1 MKKFTLLA
9 ASCLM
14 ALAAAA
20 QTSYVTPATDLNSGD
35 RTFDFDGTTNY
46 VILYASEDEVDALG
60 ENKILKNESPTDL
73 DGSRPVYIWDNTYT
87 GGEGEG
93 FNSFG
98 GSGYMS
104 FVVGTVGWS
113 GLGHNGVV
121 NADKELDGFD
131 FSMLKTGKWYLH
143 MAMKDGGSIHATHN
157 IGIGP
162 DAKGCFALGET
173 KTDAKYELIGDF
185 KRDGEWYNI
194 DIPVDDLVD
203 MGFDLTKCTDKCAG
217 NVLTFLSGGATGA
230 QLNYDAV
237 FFYQKVAGATGIDQ
251 VKADNNKVNAI
262 YTVNGMQVKDM
273 NKPGL
278 YIQKTAN
285 GVKKVLKK

>member
-1 MKKFTLLA
+1 MKKITLLA

-20 QTSYVTPATDLNSGD
+20 QTSYVTPAANIDGDL
-35 RTFDFDGTTNY
+35 TFDFKGTTNY
-46 VILYASEDEVDALG
+46 VILYASEGEVDALG

-73 DGSRPVYIWDNTYT
+73 EGSRPLYIWDNTYT

-121 NADKELDGFD
+121 DAAKELDGFD
-131 FSMLKTGKWYLH
+131 FSMLKNGKWYLH
-143 MAMKDGGSIHATHN
+143 MAMKDAGSIHATHN

-162 DAKGCFALGET
+162 DAAGHFALGKER
-173 KTDAKYELIGDF
+173 TDASYELVGDF
-185 KRDGEWYNI
+185 ERDGEWYNI

>member
-1 MKKFTLLA
+1 MKKITLLA

-20 QTSYVTPATDLNSGD
+20 QTSYVTPASDIESGEL
-35 RTFDFDGTTNY
+35 TFDFKGTTNY
-46 VILYASEDEVDALG
+46 VILYASEGEVDALG

-73 DGSRPVYIWDNTYT
+73 DGSRPLYIWDNTYT

-121 NADKELDGFD
+121 DAAKELDGFD

-143 MAMKDGGSIHATHN
+143 MAMKDAGSIHATHN

>member
-1 MKKFTLLA
+1 MKKITLLA

-73 DGSRPVYIWDNTYT
+73 DGSRPVYIWENTYT

-121 NADKELDGFD
+121 DAAKELDGFD

-194 DIPVDDLVD
+194 DIPVDVLVD
-203 MGFDLTKCTDKCAG
+203 LGFDLTKCTDKCAG
-217 NVLTFLSGGATGA
+217 NVLTFLSGGAAGA

>member
-9 ASCLM
+9 ASCFM

-20 QTSYVTPATDLNSGD
+20 QTSYVTPATNLDSD
-35 RTFDFDGTTNY
+35 KPTFDFKGTTNY
-46 VILYASEDEVDALG
+46 VILYASEDEADALG
-60 ENKILKNESPTDL
+60 ETKILKNESPTDL
-73 DGSRPVYIWDNTYT
+73 DGSRPVYIWENTYT

-121 NADKELDGFD
+121 DADKKLDGFD
-131 FSMLKTGKWYLH
+131 FSMLKNGKWYLH
-143 MAMKDGGSIHATHN
+143 MAMKDAGSIHATHN

-173 KTDAKYELIGDF
+173 KEAKDLYGTFQKGKHELFPIPS
-185 KRDGEWYNI
+185 KEI
-194 DIPVDDLVD
+194 D
-203 MGFDLTKCTDKCAG
+203 
-217 NVLTFLSGGATGA
+217 LSGIE
-230 QLNYDAV
+230 QNP
-237 FFYQKVAGATGIDQ
+237 
-251 VKADNNKVNAI
+251 NW
-262 YTVNGMQVKDM
+262 
-273 NKPGL
+273 
-278 YIQKTAN
+278 
-285 GVKKVLKK
+285 

>member
-9 ASCLM
+9 ASCFM

-20 QTSYVTPATDLNSGD
+20 QTSYVTPATNIDGD
-35 RTFDFDGTTNY
+35 PTFDFNGTTNY
-46 VILYASEDEVDALG
+46 VILYASEDEAEALG
-60 ENKILKNESPTDL
+60 ETKILKNENPTEL
-73 DGSRPVYIWDNTYT
+73 DGARPVYIWENTYT

-113 GLGHNGVV
+113 GLGHCGVV
-121 NADKELDGFD
+121 DAAKELDGFD
-131 FSMLKTGKWYLH
+131 LSMLKNGKWYLH
-143 MAMKDGGSIHATHN
+143 MAMKDAGSIHATHN
-157 IGIGP
+157 IAVGLEK
-162 DAKGCFALGET
+162 ASGCFALGET
-173 KTDAKYELIGDF
+173 KTDATYELIGDF
-185 KRDGEWYNI
+185 ARDGEWYNI

-203 MGFDLTKCTDKCAG
+203 LGFDLTKCTDKCAG

-237 FFYQKVAGATGIDQ
+237 FFYQKAADATGINQ

-273 NKPGL
+273 SKPGL

>member
-9 ASCLM
+9 ASCFM

-35 RTFDFDGTTNY
+35 RTFDFNGTTNY

-60 ENKILKNESPTDL
+60 ETKILKNESPTEL
-73 DGSRPVYIWDNTYT
+73 DGARPVYIWDNTYT

-113 GLGHNGVV
+113 GLGHCGVV
-121 NADKELDGFD
+121 DATKELDGFD
-131 FSMLKTGKWYLH
+131 LSMLKNGKWYLH
-143 MAMKDGGSIHATHN
+143 MAMKDAGSIHATHN
-157 IGIGP
+157 IAVGP
-162 DAKGCFALGET
+162 NASGCFALGET

-185 KRDGEWYNI
+185 DRDGEWYNI
-194 DIPVDDLVD
+194 DIPVDVLVD
-203 MGFDLTKCTDKCAG
+203 LGFDLTNCTDNYAG
-217 NVLTFLSGGATGA
+217 NVLTILSGGATGA

-237 FFYQKVAGATGIDQ
+237 FFYQKAADATGINQ

-273 NKPGL
+273 SKPGL

>member
-1 MKKFTLLA
+1 MRKFTLLA
-9 ASCLM
+9 ASCFM

-20 QTSYVTPATDLNSGD
+20 QTSYVTPATNIDGD
-35 RTFDFDGTTNY
+35 PTFDFNGTTNY

-60 ENKILKNESPTDL
+60 ETKILKNESPTDL
-73 DGSRPVYIWDNTYT
+73 DGARPVYIWDNTYT

-113 GLGHNGVV
+113 GLGHCGVV
-121 NADKELDGFD
+121 DAAKELDGFD
-131 FSMLKTGKWYLH
+131 LSMLKNGKWYLH
-143 MAMKDGGSIHATHN
+143 MAMKDAGSIHATHN
-157 IGIGP
+157 IAIGP
-162 DAKGCFALGET
+162 NATGCFALGET

-185 KRDGEWYNI
+185 DRDGEWYNI

-203 MGFDLTKCTDKCAG
+203 LGFDLTNCTDKCAG
-217 NVLTFLSGGATGA
+217 GA

-237 FFYQKVAGATGIDQ
+237 FFYQKAADATGINQ

-273 NKPGL
+273 SKPGL

>member
-9 ASCLM
+9 ASCFM

-20 QTSYVTPATDLNSGD
+20 QTNYVTPATDLDSGD

-60 ENKILKNESPTDL
+60 ETKILKNESPTDL

-131 FSMLKTGKWYLH
+131 FSMLKNGKWYLH

-162 DAKGCFALGET
+162 DAAGCFALGET

-185 KRDGEWYNI
+185 ERDGEWYNI

-203 MGFDLTKCTDKCAG
+203 LGFDLTKCTDKCAG

-237 FFYQKVAGATGIDQ
+237 FFYQKKADATGINQ

-273 NKPGL
+273 SKPGL

>member
-1 MKKFTLLA
+1 MKKITLLA

-73 DGSRPVYIWDNTYT
+73 DGSRPLYIWDNTYT

-121 NADKELDGFD
+121 DAAKELDGFD